1 MLREHPGGALQRW
14 LGSRRPHQRAGRPW
28 LDADTRAVLDACPD
42 AVIGVD
48 DEGACI
54 LANAVAEQVF
64 GRREADLVGAPAM
77 QLLPELAA
85 VIRDIVTRRRT
96 GQTAPGTAGP
106 AVETVARR
114 PDGTMLPVEVWI
126 SPAYSR
132 SRPLSL
138 YATVR
143 TLTDRNAA
151 HAARQALLGEVAT
164 LRDTVTAVTGALRD
178 RAVVL
183 TDPDGHIT
191 SLNRAAEKLLGYR
204 SEDIVGKPTT
214 ALSHPD
220 DVDAVRAELRLPSGV
235 DPLLEITRSGLPNQ
249 QRWRMLTRDG
259 DVRPVTLLIT
269 AIGDHGDPSGFVMV
283 LSPRRS
289 EWEPLVAPRSSSD
302 RLLLDLDDAET
313 RTLRWQV
320 GGAASR
326 RR

>member
-1 MLREHPGGALQRW
+1 MDRRRQHSPGRVQGPAQRQAGV
-14 LGSRRPHQRAGRPW
+14 GSRGGESQTHSACGCGPGPCVAQGRIESPTGRAIRAIHQS
-28 LDADTRAVLDACPD
+28 L
-42 AVIGVD
+42 
-48 DEGACI
+48 
-54 LANAVAEQVF
+54 
-64 GRREADLVGAPAM
+64 
-77 QLLPELAA
+77 
-85 VIRDIVTRRRT
+85 RT
-96 GQTAPGTAGP
+96 GGPVYLTPG
-106 AVETVARR
+106 E
-114 PDGTMLPVEVWI
+114 PVRHP
-126 SPAYSR
+126 SPAQR
-132 SRPLSL
+132 IDRPPG
-138 YATVR
+138 R
-143 TLTDRNAA
+143 TLTTD
-151 HAARQALLGEVAT
+151 EVS
-164 LRDTVTAVTGALRD
+164 ALRD

-220 DVDAVRAELRLPSGV
+220 DVDAVRAELRLPPGV

>member
-1 MLREHPGGALQRW
+1 MLRELPSGALQRW
-14 LGSRRPHQRAGRPW
+14 LNARRAHQRVSRPW
-28 LDADTRAVLDACPD
+28 LDTDTRAVLDACPD
-42 AVIGVD
+42 AVLGVD
-48 DEGACI
+48 EQGDCI

-64 GRREADLVGAPAM
+64 GRREADLVGTPAM
-77 QLLPELAA
+77 QLLPDLAV
-85 VIRDIVTRRRT
+85 VIRDIIARRRT
-96 GQTAPGTAGP
+96 GQTTPGAAGA

-114 PDGTMLPVEVWI
+114 PDGTVLAVEVWI

-132 SRPLSL
+132 SRHLSL
-138 YATVR
+138 YATIR
-143 TLTDRNAA
+143 TLSER
-151 HAARQALLGEVAT
+151 HAAQAARRELLGEVTA

-183 TDPDGHIT
+183 TDADGHVT

-204 SEDIVGKPTT
+204 SEDIVGKPAT

-220 DVDAVRAELRLPSGV
+220 DVNAARAELRLPPGV

-259 DVRPVTLLIT
+259 DVRPVTMLIT
-269 AIGDHGDPSGFVMV
+269 AIGEHTDPSGFVMV
-283 LSPRRS
+283 LSPRRN